1 MSFQLSRRD
10 VDAAY
15 SYANRSMRRLRDPEK
30 GEGSVL
36 KKLATTGEVLAGA
49 AIVGVASGRFGP
61 LNIPGTPVP
70 VDLAG
75 GVGAHLLAFW
85 LDTPDAMHLH
95 NVANGILAG
104 YVTKLGVGVGA
115 KLRTKAGYSPFTLQ
129 DVTGAEEPMEPM
141 MLAQPQF
148 DIVGRNVRTSGNS
161 AAPLTEAEL
170 AALAQQ
176 VR

>member
-30 GEGSVL
+30 DEKSVL
-36 KKLATTGEVLAGA
+36 NKLLQTGEVLAGA
-49 AIVGVASGRFGP
+49 AVVGVASGRFGP
-61 LNIPGTPVP
+61 LNVAGTPIP
-70 VDLAG
+70 LDLVG
-75 GVGAHLLAFW
+75 GVGGHLIAFW
-85 LDTPDAMHLH
+85 LDGTASKHIH
-95 NVANGILAG
+95 NVANGVLAG

-115 KLRTKAGYSPFTLQ
+115 KLRTKAGLSPFTLQ
-129 DVTGAEEPMEPM
+129 DVTGADPMLLAEP
-141 MLAQPQF
+141 QI
-148 DIVGRNVRTSGNS
+148 DIVGRAVGLHKTG